1 MQLPQRQS
9 YFYLEG
15 KYSHENRKAR
25 FFFDRHLCVRFSLQC
40 FGWKKH
46 LRRITGPA
54 EQFLI
59 CGVPLYLHL
68 FVHFSKSGGALGPPA
83 PPPAWALLLFT
94 LPAEPFLLLLG
105 FGTLE
110 KTLRD
115 RVRSL
120 LSMRSVL
127 LGYRPNSSA
136 LGTAGSLVII
146 GFVIAWNFPALAA
159 LASFVNKRML
169 AFEKKK
175 TVWRDK
181 TELTTPEVR
190 AAANTCFF
198 PPQWRTWQKE
208 ALFSQGAYRFAVC
221 RWFLFKHYFKY
232 FIHQLR
238 LYFLPVGGRK
248 PQVPFA
254 YHVWKSWW
262 FYFHQR
268 PRSGEQV
275 SVEARPV
282 CGGAIYIR
290 AKQDRKFSFESV
302 HRKVF
307 ESNVRIHVIATVA
320 ACEEALH
327 WGYRVSHARAGA
339 KGNARGFTA
348 RSRVLA
354 RFTPRNGEILRSL
367 LSGCTPFIRELKQR
381 RFWATHLNRECGL
394 FHFKIYWR
402 YQICIS

>member
-1 MQLPQRQS
+1 M
-9 YFYLEG
+9 
-15 KYSHENRKAR
+15 H
-25 FFFDRHLCVRFSLQC
+25 
-40 FGWKKH
+40 
-46 LRRITGPA
+46 
-54 EQFLI
+54 
-59 CGVPLYLHL
+59 
-68 FVHFSKSGGALGPPA
+68 SK
-83 PPPAWALLLFT
+83 
-94 LPAEPFLLLLG
+94 
-105 FGTLE
+105 
-110 KTLRD
+110 
-115 RVRSL
+115 
-120 LSMRSVL
+120 
-127 LGYRPNSSA
+127 
-136 LGTAGSLVII
+136 
-146 GFVIAWNFPALAA
+146 
-159 LASFVNKRML
+159 
-169 AFEKKK
+169 KKK

-190 AAANTCFF
+190 AAANTSFF

-208 ALFSQGAYRFAVC
+208 AFFSHGAYRFAVC

-232 FIHQLR
+232 FFHQLH

-254 YHVWKSWW
+254 YNVWKGWW

-307 ESNVRIHVIATVA
+307 ETNVRIHIIATVA
-320 ACEEALH
+320 ACEQALH

-339 KGNARGFTA
+339 KGNARDFTA

-367 LSGCTPFIRELKQR
+367 LSGCTPFIRKLKQR

-394 FHFKIYWR
+394 FHFKIYRR

>member
-175 TVWRDK
+175 NS
-181 TELTTPEVR
+181 LTRQNGVDYSRSSSCGEYL
-190 AAANTCFF
+190 
-198 PPQWRTWQKE
+198 
-208 ALFSQGAYRFAVC
+208 LFSTSMKNVTEGGSFFAGC
-221 RWFLFKHYFKY
+221 LSFCC
-232 FIHQLR
+232 
-238 LYFLPVGGRK
+238 LPLI
-248 PQVPFA
+248 PF
-254 YHVWKSWW
+254 
-262 FYFHQR
+262 
-268 PRSGEQV
+268 
-275 SVEARPV
+275 
-282 CGGAIYIR
+282 
-290 AKQDRKFSFESV
+290 
-302 HRKVF
+302 
-307 ESNVRIHVIATVA
+307 
-320 ACEEALH
+320 
-327 WGYRVSHARAGA
+327 
-339 KGNARGFTA
+339 
-348 RSRVLA
+348 
-354 RFTPRNGEILRSL
+354 
-367 LSGCTPFIRELKQR
+367 
-381 RFWATHLNRECGL
+381 
-394 FHFKIYWR
+394 
-402 YQICIS
+402 

>member
-159 LASFVNKRML
+159 LASFVSKRML

-175 TVWRDK
+175 QFDETKRSWLLQKFELRRIPAFFHLNEERDRRR
-181 TELTTPEVR
+181 L
-190 AAANTCFF
+190 FF
-198 PPQWRTWQKE
+198 RST
-208 ALFSQGAYRFAVC
+208 YRFAVC
-221 RWFLFKHYFKY
+221 RWFLFEHYFKY

-307 ESNVRIHVIATVA
+307 ESNVRIHIIATVP

-339 KGNARGFTA
+339 KGNARGFSA